1 MKLVIDDACYAYNEI
16 FSQFGEIVTMAGRD
30 INADSVKDADILIVR
45 SRTQVNQDLL
55 EGSSIK
61 FVGSTVAGLD
71 HVDQDYLKNNDIE
84 FFSAQGCN
92 SMAVAEF
99 VISTILNLAEK
110 HKFDYREKTLGII
123 GVGNVGSRLA
133 AKAELLGIKTLLNDP
148 IRQDNENLGNF
159 VDLDTALSAD
169 IVTFHTPLT
178 FDGQYPSFKLLNQ
191 ANFQHINEQ
200 TILFNAARGGVID
213 EKIWEKTQTL
223 ENVIDCW
230 ENEPNINQNLQ
241 KTAYLSS
248 PHIAG
253 HSVDAKFMGS
263 FMVYEALCE
272 FLGEKQQEN
281 IKNLINPGVL
291 TLKSDNLLDALNE
304 IYDFKQD
311 TIAIKNLENFEIYRR
326 NYPIRYEWPH
336 YRSKAPLPIV

>member
-1 MKLVIDDACYAYNEI
+1 MKLIIDDACYAYSEI
-16 FSQFGEIVTMAGRD
+16 FSQFGDIVTMAGRD
-30 INADSVKDADILIVR
+30 INADSVKDCDILIVR
-45 SRTQVNQDLL
+45 SRTKVDQALL

-71 HVDQDYLKNNDIE
+71 HVDQDYLKDNDIE

-99 VISTILNLAEK
+99 VISTIVNLADK
-110 HKFDYREKTLGII
+110 HKFDYQQKTLGII

-148 IRQDNENLGNF
+148 IRQKNEELPNF

-178 FDGQYPSFKLLNQ
+178 FNGEFPSFNLLNMHNFHNIS
-191 ANFQHINEQ
+191 AN

-230 ENEPNINQNLQ
+230 ENEPNINKNLQ
-241 KTAYLSS
+241 NSAYLAS

-263 FMVYEALCE
+263 FMVY
-272 FLGEKQQEN
+272 
-281 IKNLINPGVL
+281 
-291 TLKSDNLLDALNE
+291 
-304 IYDFKQD
+304 
-311 TIAIKNLENFEIYRR
+311 
-326 NYPIRYEWPH
+326 
-336 YRSKAPLPIV
+336 